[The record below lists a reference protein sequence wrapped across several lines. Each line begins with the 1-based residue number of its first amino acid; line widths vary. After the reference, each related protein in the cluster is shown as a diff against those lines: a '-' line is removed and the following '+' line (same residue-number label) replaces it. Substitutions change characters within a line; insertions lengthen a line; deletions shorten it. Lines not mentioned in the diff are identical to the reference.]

1 MFTLFLFV
9 SINYNHHHIFKFCS
23 WISSCCGDFNGRS
36 RWIYASL
43 SPATAPTSVSPSI
56 GTIRFSLDINVY
68 LVTKCVKRWHKY
80 VSLSNS
86 SNTRR
91 WWKYACEKMRYTR
104 RHTEPSFPTDAS
116 LMEILLAKE
125 RNVNAYVTEPL
136 SSPYRML
143 PRPNISE
150 SAWAYLPAWEIFA
163 TIQKT
168 SGSIQGMSCI
178 VDSWTFFGCFM
189 CGTQEYPLFG
199 GSHLCTS
206 TGNTM
211 RL

>member
-1 MFTLFLFV
+1 MFQIGLLCVILSAFVCVLLIDYRVMIKIRCLLLFLFV
-9 SINYNHHHIFKFCS
+9 SINYNHHHMFKFCS

-68 LVTKCVKRWHKY
+68 FVTKCVKRWHKY

-104 RHTEPSFPTDAS
+104 RHTEPSLPTDAS
-116 LMEILLAKE
+116 LMEILCKGTKCQCL
-125 RNVNAYVTEPL
+125 
-136 SSPYRML
+136 
-143 PRPNISE
+143 
-150 SAWAYLPAWEIFA
+150 
-163 TIQKT
+163 
-168 SGSIQGMSCI
+168 CH
-178 VDSWTFFGCFM
+178 WTFELSISDASKTKYLGISLS
-189 CGTQEYPLFG
+189 LFTC
-199 GSHLCTS
+199 L
-206 TGNTM
+206 GNICNYSEDK
-211 RL
+211 RLHPRYVVYSR